1 VLWSRSRHR
10 SADELVT
17 VGCRYGSTV
26 VDVVVGADVV
36 LDGIEE
42 FAPDAVPT
50 RRHFND
56 RPIGVQRYRTPA
68 TVRTSRGRTH
78 RLPAIVG
85 SDSAASVMT
94 TDGATTPSLGLATS
108 GDTGRNAVIIAAAAV
123 AD

>member
-1 VLWSRSRHR
+1 M
-10 SADELVT
+10 
-17 VGCRYGSTV
+17 
-26 VDVVVGADVV
+26 VVGADVV
-36 LDGIEE
+36 LDGIVE
-42 FAPDAVPT
+42 FAPEAVPT
-50 RRHFND
+50 RRHVND